1 MTFFEIKKKLSEY
14 KDLKKLL
21 NSEQERIA
29 TLRSQIY
36 NVKATDYS
44 SERVSGTRENTYLE
58 SILDRIDL
66 LEKRAD
72 NLMQMLFETEDL
84 IADNMD
90 NLSAIEQAMVI
101 DRYMN
106 GWSWKKISEKYNYE
120 ESQPYKIIKR
130 AIRKMAQVKEDS
142 KR

>member
-1 MTFFEIKKKLSEY
+1 MTFFEIKKKLSEH

-44 SERVSGTRENTYLE
+44 SERVSGTRESTYLE
-58 SILDRIDL
+58 SILDRIEL

-130 AIRKMAQVKEDS
+130 AIRKMAQVKEDR

>member
-44 SERVSGTRENTYLE
+44 SERVSGTRESTYLE
-58 SILDRIDL
+58 SILDRIEL

-130 AIRKMAQVKEDS
+130 AIRKMAQVKEDR

>member
-14 KDLKKLL
+14 KNLKKLL

-44 SERVSGTRENTYLE
+44 SERVSGTRESTYLE
-58 SILDRIDL
+58 SILDRIEL

-84 IADNMD
+84 IAESMD

-106 GWSWKKISEKYNYE
+106 GWSWKKICLKYHYE
-120 ESQPYKIIKR
+120 YEARGAQKAINAAIK
-130 AIRKMAQVKEDS
+130 KMAKN
-142 KR
+142 

>member
-44 SERVSGTRENTYLE
+44 SERVSGTRESTYLE
-58 SILDRIDL
+58 SILDRIEL

-90 NLSAIEQAMVI
+90 NLSAVEQAMVI

-130 AIRKMAQVKEDS
+130 AIRKMAHVKEDS

>member
-44 SERVSGTRENTYLE
+44 SERVSGTRESTYLE
-58 SILDRIDL
+58 SILDRIEL

-72 NLMQMLFETEDL
+72 NLMQRLFETEDL

-106 GWSWKKISEKYNYE
+106 GWSWKKICLKYHYE
-120 ESQPYKIIKR
+120 YEARGAQKAINAAIK
-130 AIRKMAQVKEDS
+130 KMAKN
-142 KR
+142 

>member
-44 SERVSGTRENTYLE
+44 SERVSGTRESTYLE
-58 SILDRIDL
+58 SILDRIES

-130 AIRKMAQVKEDS
+130 AIRKMAQVKEDR

>member
-44 SERVSGTRENTYLE
+44 SERVSGTRESTYLE
-58 SILDRIDL
+58 SILDRIES

-72 NLMQMLFETEDL
+72 NLMQRLFETEDL

-106 GWSWKKISEKYNYE
+106 GWSWKKICLKYHYE
-120 ESQPYKIIKR
+120 YEARGAQKAINAAIK
-130 AIRKMAQVKEDS
+130 KMAKN
-142 KR
+142 

>member
-14 KDLKKLL
+14 RDLKKLL

-44 SERVSGTRENTYLE
+44 SERVSGTRESTYLE
-58 SILDRIDL
+58 SILDRIEL

-84 IADNMD
+84 IAESMD

-106 GWSWKKISEKYNYE
+106 GWSWKKICLKYHYE
-120 ESQPYKIIKR
+120 YEARGAQKAINAVIK
-130 AIRKMAQVKEDS
+130 KMAKN
-142 KR
+142 

>member
-36 NVKATDYS
+36 NVKATDYL
-44 SERVSGTRENTYLE
+44 SERVSGTRESTYLE
-58 SILDRIDL
+58 SILDRIEL

-130 AIRKMAQVKEDS
+130 AIRKMAQVKEDR

>member
-44 SERVSGTRENTYLE
+44 SEIVSGTRESTYLE
-58 SILDRIDL
+58 SILDRIEL

-106 GWSWKKISEKYNYE
+106 GWSWKKICLKYHYE
-120 ESQPYKIIKR
+120 YEARGAQKAINAAIK
-130 AIRKMAQVKEDS
+130 KMAKN
-142 KR
+142 

>member
-14 KDLKKLL
+14 RDLKKLL

-44 SERVSGTRENTYLE
+44 SERVSGTRESTYLE
-58 SILDRIDL
+58 SILDRIEL

-106 GWSWKKISEKYNYE
+106 GWSWKKICLKYHYE
-120 ESQPYKIIKR
+120 YEARGAQKAINAAIK
-130 AIRKMAQVKEDS
+130 KMAKN
-142 KR
+142 

>member
-44 SERVSGTRENTYLE
+44 SERVSGTRGSTYLE
-58 SILDRIDL
+58 SILDRIEL

-106 GWSWKKISEKYNYE
+106 GWSWKKICLKYHYE
-120 ESQPYKIIKR
+120 YEARGAQKAINAAIK
-130 AIRKMAQVKEDS
+130 KMAKN
-142 KR
+142 

>member
-29 TLRSQIY
+29 TLRSQLY
-36 NVKATDYS
+36 GVKATDYS
-44 SERVSGTRENTYLE
+44 AERVDGTRENTYLDTL
-58 SILDRIDL
+58 LDRL
-66 LEKRAD
+66 YKLEARAEII
-72 NLMQMLFETEDL
+72 MQELFETEDF
-84 IADNMD
+84 IADNMVG
-90 NLSAIEQAMVI
+90 LTAIEQAMVI

-106 GWSWKKISEKYNYE
+106 GWSWKKIGEKYNYE
-120 ESQPYKIIKR
+120 ESQPYKIIYR
-130 AIRKMAQVKEDS
+130 AIRKMAQVKEDR

>member
-36 NVKATDYS
+36 DVKATDYS
-44 SERVSGTRENTYLE
+44 SERVSGTRESTYLD
-58 SILDRIDL
+58 SLLDRL
-66 LEKRAD
+66 YKLEARAEII
-72 NLMQMLFETEDL
+72 MQDLFETEDI
-84 IADNMD
+84 IAENMD
-90 NLSAIEQAMVI
+90 VLTPIEQAMVI

-106 GWSWKKISEKYNYE
+106 GWSWKKICKKYNYCE
-120 ESQPYKIIKR
+120 RQ
-130 AIRKMAQVKEDS
+130 AIRIINESMKKMSAN
-142 KR
+142 

>member
-44 SERVSGTRENTYLE
+44 SERVSGTRESTYLE

>member
-44 SERVSGTRENTYLE
+44 SERVSGTRESTYLE
-58 SILDRIDL
+58 SILYRIEL
-66 LEKRAD
+66 L
-72 NLMQMLFETEDL
+72 
-84 IADNMD
+84 
-90 NLSAIEQAMVI
+90 
-101 DRYMN
+101 
-106 GWSWKKISEKYNYE
+106 
-120 ESQPYKIIKR
+120 
-130 AIRKMAQVKEDS
+130 
-142 KR
+142 

>member
-44 SERVSGTRENTYLE
+44 SERVSGTRESTYLE
-58 SILDRIDL
+58 SILDRIEL

-72 NLMQMLFETEDL
+72 NLMQMLFEIEDL

>member
-44 SERVSGTRENTYLE
+44 SERVSGTRESTYLE
-58 SILDRIDL
+58 SILDRIEL

-120 ESQPYKIIKR
+120 ESQP
-130 AIRKMAQVKEDS
+130 
-142 KR
+142 

>member
-44 SERVSGTRENTYLE
+44 SERVSGTRESTYLE
-58 SILDRIDL
+58 SILDRIEL

-106 GWSWKKISEKYNYE
+106 GWSWKKICLKYHYE
-120 ESQPYKIIKR
+120 YEARGAQKAINAAIK
-130 AIRKMAQVKEDS
+130 KMAKN
-142 KR
+142 

>member
-44 SERVSGTRENTYLE
+44 SERVSGTRESTYLE
-58 SILDRIDL
+58 SILDRIEL

>member
-44 SERVSGTRENTYLE
+44 SERVSGTRESTYLDTL
-58 SILDRIDL
+58 LDRL
-66 LEKRAD
+66 YKLEARAEII
-72 NLMQMLFETEDL
+72 MQDLFETEDI
-84 IADNMD
+84 IAENMD
-90 NLSAIEQAMVI
+90 VLTPIEQAMVI

-106 GWSWKKISEKYNYE
+106 GWSWKKICKKYNYCE
-120 ESQPYKIIKR
+120 RQ
-130 AIRKMAQVKEDS
+130 AIRIINESMKKMSAN
-142 KR
+142 

>member
-44 SERVSGTRENTYLE
+44 SERVSGTRESTYLE
-58 SILDRIDL
+58 SILDRIEL

-72 NLMQMLFETEDL
+72 DRMQMLFETEDL

-130 AIRKMAQVKEDS
+130 AIRKMAQVKEDR

>member
-44 SERVSGTRENTYLE
+44 SERVSGTRESTYLE
-58 SILDRIDL
+58 SILDRIEL

-90 NLSAIEQAMVI
+90 NLSAVEQAMVI

-106 GWSWKKISEKYNYE
+106 GWSWKTICKKYNYCE
-120 ESQPYKIIKR
+120 RQ
-130 AIRKMAQVKEDS
+130 AIRIINESMKKMSAN
-142 KR
+142 

>member
-14 KDLKKLL
+14 KNLKKLL

-44 SERVSGTRENTYLE
+44 SERVSGTRESTYLE
-58 SILDRIDL
+58 SILDRIEL

-106 GWSWKKISEKYNYE
+106 GWSWKKICLKYHYE
-120 ESQPYKIIKR
+120 YEARGAQKAINAAIK
-130 AIRKMAQVKEDS
+130 KMAKN
-142 KR
+142 

>member
-44 SERVSGTRENTYLE
+44 SERVSGTRESTYLE
-58 SILDRIDL
+58 SILDRIES

-84 IADNMD
+84 IAENMD

-106 GWSWKKISEKYNYE
+106 GWSWKKICLKYHYE
-120 ESQPYKIIKR
+120 YEARGAQKAINAAIK
-130 AIRKMAQVKEDS
+130 KMAKN
-142 KR
+142 

>member
-44 SERVSGTRENTYLE
+44 SERVSGTRESTYLE
-58 SILDRIDL
+58 SILDRIEL

-106 GWSWKKISEKYNYE
+106 GWSWKKICLKYHYE
-120 ESQPYKIIKR
+120 YEARGAQKSINAAIK
-130 AIRKMAQVKEDS
+130 KMAKN
-142 KR
+142 

>member
-14 KDLKKLL
+14 KHLKKLL

-44 SERVSGTRENTYLE
+44 SERVSGTRESTYLE
-58 SILDRIDL
+58 SILDRIEL

-130 AIRKMAQVKEDS
+130 AIRKMAQVKEDR

>member
-44 SERVSGTRENTYLE
+44 SERVSGTRESTYLE
-58 SILDRIDL
+58 SILDRIEL

-106 GWSWKKISEKYNYE
+106 GWSWKKICKKYNYCE
-120 ESQPYKIIKR
+120 RQ
-130 AIRKMAQVKEDS
+130 AIRIINESMKKMSAD
-142 KR
+142 

>member
-44 SERVSGTRENTYLE
+44 SERVSGTRESTYLE
-58 SILDRIDL
+58 SILDRIEL

-106 GWSWKKISEKYNYE
+106 GWSWKKICLKYHYE
-120 ESQPYKIIKR
+120 IFRIFL
-130 AIRKMAQVKEDS
+130 IF
-142 KR
+142 

>member
-44 SERVSGTRENTYLE
+44 SERVSGTRESTYLE
-58 SILDRIDL
+58 SILDRIEL

-106 GWSWKKISEKYNYE
+106 GWSWKKIGEKYNYE
-120 ESQPYKIIKR
+120 ESQPYKIINR
-130 AIRKMAQVKEDS
+130 AIRKMSNHKS
-142 KR
+142 G